1 MTTPVRDD
9 GALPAIPDPPKLLR
23 LGAMI
28 RQTLEEIHAMPLD
41 DRGRRR
47 LVEAHQRA
55 VAELERTLPPD
66 LRSEFDDLAPPLR
79 TGATVSDADL
89 RIAQAQL
96 VGWLEG
102 VFEGV
107 QFAVAVHNA
116 KVEHSRTE
124 ADRARHR

>member
-1 MTTPVRDD
+1 MSGPARPVPARAGDD
-9 GALPAIPDPPKLLR
+9 DLPSIPDAPKLLR

-28 RQTLEEIHAMPLD
+28 KQTLEEIHAMPLD
-41 DRGRRR
+41 DRGRDR
-47 LVEAHQRA
+47 LVRAHQRA
-55 VAELERTLPPD
+55 VAELEHTLPPD
-66 LRSEFDDLAPPLR
+66 LRTEFDDLAPPLR

-89 RIAQAQL
+89 RIAEAQL

-116 KVEHSRTE
+116 EVTNSR
-124 ADRARHR
+124 H